1 MRWHWLIVAI
11 ACTAYGCDTNKQP
24 EKQGFATIMGLLKT
38 MYPQPQID
46 TISLTT
52 NQTAFVYHNDSIV
65 INHLFVPLFPDYEVD
80 DNGENTAIVD
90 TPTVSFKEK
99 KWVLPL
105 SLQRARLQLEAVLF
119 VPLSKKGFIVL
130 VLTDPQETGA
140 FAGKCTVVAIDTA
153 ETKEVTVLQTD
164 WLPGAQYI
172 ADYNG
177 DGVIEVVD
185 YDTKGLKGNGKYL
198 NGQYTATLRNL
209 HNLKEFEGTSP
220 VEFYDSTQNN
230 VPSFYLK

>member
-38 MYPQPQID
+38 MYLQPQID

-65 INHLFVPLFPDYEVD
+65 INHLFVPLFPDYESD

-90 TPTVSFKEK
+90 TPTISFKEK

-119 VPLSKKGFIVL
+119 VPLSKNGFIVL
-130 VLTDPQETGA
+130 VLTDPQETGT

-153 ETKEVTVLQTD
+153 DAKEVTVLQTN

-172 ADYNG
+172 ADYND
-177 DGVIEVVD
+177 DGVIELVD

-209 HNLKEFEGTSP
+209 HSLNECEGTSS
-220 VEFYDSTQNN
+220 VEFYDSAQNN
-230 VPSFYLK
+230 SPSFYLK